1 MIQKPEIQ
9 YIGQFYIPGSEAPEL
24 AGRKNPKAKL
34 PKPHRERV
42 KKICVDPIA
51 LTGCVVAAIML
62 VLLVAG
68 AFRLQRSWEEYS
80 QMSATLSEIRREN
93 AEVTHK
99 YRTSL
104 DLEHIRTSAEGMGMI
119 PAEEAETAEVWVSLP
134 QPEPEPSFWDE
145 IIWFLTGLFA
155 K

>member
-9 YIGQFYIPGSEAPEL
+9 YVGQFYIPGSEAPEL
-24 AGRKNPKAKL
+24 AGKKKTKAKL
-34 PKPHRERV
+34 PKPRREKV
-42 KKICVDPIA
+42 KKVCVDPIA
-51 LTGCVVAAIML
+51 LAGCAVAAVML
-62 VLLVAG
+62 VLLVVG
-68 AFRLQRSWEEYS
+68 AFRLQRSWEEYNK
-80 QMSATLSEIRREN
+80 MSATLSEIRREN

-119 PAEEAETAEVWVSLP
+119 PAEEAKTAEVWVSLP
-134 QPEPEPSFWDE
+134 RPEPEPTLWDE
-145 IIWFLTGLFA
+145 IVWFFTGLFA